1 MVALAPVPTSQ
12 RGYQLVLYFIG
23 HSARTPQASI
33 HPAHGQPP
41 GDQVYRMSL
50 GEPPLHGPL
59 YVPHIPGSPHRSL
72 SSSLPLGVERHEA
85 HLHTTKP
92 SVLCP
97 SQPVSGILQGD

>member
-1 MVALAPVPTSQ
+1 MVALTPVPTSQ

-50 GEPPLHGPL
+50 GEPPSHGPL
-59 YVPHIPGSPHRSL
+59 YVPHRSL